1 MNLEAREQIRFWQT
15 LGDEGMTGKVYLVG
29 AGPGALKLITLR
41 GWECIALADAIVYD
55 RLASPRLLKQA
66 KPGAEKIYVGK
77 LPDRHTMKQEEIN
90 QLLVDLALQG
100 KTVVRLKGGDPTIFG
115 RVGEE
120 AELLRRNNVPY
131 EIVPGITSSIAVP
144 AYAGIPVTHRD
155 LASSVS
161 IITGHESP
169 DKLDHSIHWDKVTNA
184 TGTLVFMMGV
194 AKIGYISE
202 QLIRHGR
209 PQDTPVALVRWGTRA
224 EQETLVGTLENI
236 AAKVEAANFT
246 PPAVIVVGEVVNLRE
261 RLHWA
266 EQLPLF
272 GKRILVTRA
281 RSQASELVD
290 RIDELG
296 GEPYEYPVIE
306 TVMPSSHD
314 TIKQIESALQQLDSY
329 DWVFFTSVNGV
340 EFFFRHLQEQQQD
353 IRSLYRA
360 RIVAV
365 GPATQ
370 AALRSHGLNAV
381 TIPEKYH
388 AEGILDSLA
397 DELKAGQS
405 VLLPRGD
412 LARSWLPETLEKMQL
427 EVTQIDTYE
436 TVMTGEDDLELRK
449 LLEERAIHAVTF
461 TSSSTVTNLLAA
473 MNKMG
478 IEDPVAELAH
488 STIACIGPQTAQT
501 AEKAGLKVNLLA
513 EQSTIDGLIETLC
526 KWNSSQR
533 PVVS

>member
-1 MNLEAREQIRFWQT
+1 
-15 LGDEGMTGKVYLVG
+15 MTGKVYLVG

-100 KTVVRLKGGDPTIFG
+100 KIVVRLKGGDPTIFG
-115 RVGEE
+115 RVAEE
-120 AELLRRNNVPY
+120 AELLRQHDIPY

-155 LASSVS
+155 WASSVS

-169 DKLDHSIHWDKVTNA
+169 DKLDHSIHWDKVTHA

-202 QLIRHGR
+202 QLIRYGR
-209 PQDTPVALVRWGTRA
+209 PEDTPVALVRWGTRA
-224 EQETLVGTLENI
+224 EQETLVGTLQNI
-236 AAKVEAANFT
+236 AAKVEAANFK

-306 TVMPSSHD
+306 MVMPTASE
-314 TIKQIESALQQLDSY
+314 TLQQIKQTLSELEQY

-340 EFFFRHLQEQQQD
+340 EYFFRHLQEQGQD
-353 IRSLYRA
+353 IRALHRA
-360 RIVAV
+360 RIAAV
-365 GPATQ
+365 GPATRD
-370 AALRSHGLNAV
+370 ALRSHGIVATAL
-381 TIPEKYH
+381 PQKFH
-388 AEGILDSLA
+388 AEGLLEQLEG
-397 DELKAGQS
+397 ELFAGQK

-412 LARSWLPETLEKMQL
+412 LARAWLPQTLTEMGL
-427 EVTQIDTYE
+427 AVTEIDTYE
-436 TVMTGEDDLELRK
+436 TVLVGEDDLELKK
-449 LLEERAIHAVTF
+449 LLEEQAIHAVTF
-461 TSSSTVTNLLAA
+461 TSSSTVINLLTALR
-473 MNKMG
+473 KLG
-478 IEDPVAELAH
+478 FEDPAAALAY
-488 STIACIGPQTAQT
+488 STIACIGPQTAHT
-501 AEKAGLKVNLLA
+501 AQEQGLKVDLLA
-513 EQSTIDGLIETLC
+513 ESSTIDGLIDVLC
-526 KWNSSQR
+526 RWNKGSLPS
-533 PVVS
+533 V